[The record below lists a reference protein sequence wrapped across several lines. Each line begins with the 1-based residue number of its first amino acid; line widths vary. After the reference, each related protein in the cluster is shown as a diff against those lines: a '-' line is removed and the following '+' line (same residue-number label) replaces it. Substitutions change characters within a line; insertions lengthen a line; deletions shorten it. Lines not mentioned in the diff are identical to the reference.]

1 MFRNSGRKAGKKEF
15 ELACTLY
22 NQQKDGEAEQL
33 FRQSVQQREK
43 VLGTEHE
50 GTLSSKH
57 GLALTLHHQQKYE
70 EAEQLLRQL
79 ILQQEKVLGAEH
91 EGTLDSKELL
101 QEVTLPQASSATS
114 SQLVEAVSSR
124 LGDFFVE
131 GTRRQTA
138 YRESEILQVSRLL
151 RQLNP

>member
-50 GTLSSKH
+50 GTLS
-57 GLALTLHHQQKYE
+57 
-70 EAEQLLRQL
+70 
-79 ILQQEKVLGAEH
+79 
-91 EGTLDSKELL
+91 SKELL